1 MSSVGQ
7 GVGGVVGAVV
17 GFFTPLGAVY
27 GAQLG
32 MMLGGLVDP
41 PKMPDG
47 PRLGELTVQTATYG
61 AFIPRDY
68 GTITQAGNIFWLQ
81 GDSLTETKETTSGGK
96 GGPPEQSTY
105 AYSATF
111 ALGLC
116 EGPIDGIRRIWIG
129 SDLFYDG
136 ESSDLTTIIAGN
148 QNATTFTLYTGT
160 DTQLPDP
167 SIQADKGV
175 ANTSAHRGLAYI
187 VFDGLPLEKY
197 GNNLMQAQV
206 KVEIVKNGSFLGP
219 RLLGFDD
226 IPGYPVAPDTT
237 GYSPAHVG
245 INDGVVS
252 IITYDPWGSYSA
264 PHGDVVAPSERIR
277 KISLTGQMLSVDA
290 VPVGFDL
297 RRRYLPTGSTTHRI
311 GRLGQS
317 YVWWAEYAHSAADG
331 AIGNLLRVLLPYGI
345 IRDRGTFDVQGLGP
359 ALRYPLNKGDLS
371 SLLVG
376 EEGRYI
382 HGVAASD
389 DGGHVLITT
398 GAAARSGTSA
408 DRYFVIDKDATVV
421 SGTINN
427 STADIWAIGNLI
439 QESPN
444 GGTVIESGGRSGWT
458 LHSSYAT
465 GHLAR
470 YFWIDSS
477 GVMQVSESISLPG
490 AEGEMS
496 AGVSAGVFYAVTRTD
511 TFGRLYR
518 LTASPT
524 ITPSLVPLST
534 IVQSECLASGLLSA
548 DDIDVTELTDEV
560 RGYKVSNMSAIRG
573 SLDPLRSAWPF
584 DAIQSGYK
592 IKFKRRGSPSVATIP
607 IADLGARE
615 GGAGLDYIL
624 QGSRDMDT
632 LLPKSVGVRFLDVDR
647 EYDLGEQIASRGL

>member
-206 KVEIVKNGSFLGP
+206 KVEIVKKIASVV
-219 RLLGFDD
+219 GFRR
-226 IPGYPVAPDTT
+226 IKAKTPIGVPFATALKW
-237 GYSPAHVG
+237 GEGRPA
-245 INDGVVS
+245 
-252 IITYDPWGSYSA
+252 IT
-264 PHGDVVAPSERIR
+264 
-277 KISLTGQMLSVDA
+277 SVDE
-290 VPVGFDL
+290 VM
-297 RRRYLPTGSTTHRI
+297 REI
-311 GRLGQS
+311 GRAS
-317 YVWWAEYAHSAADG
+317 CRK
-331 AIGNLLRVLLPYGI
+331 RV
-345 IRDRGTFDVQGLGP
+345 
-359 ALRYPLNKGDLS
+359 
-371 SLLVG
+371 
-376 EEGRYI
+376 
-382 HGVAASD
+382 
-389 DGGHVLITT
+389 
-398 GAAARSGTSA
+398 
-408 DRYFVIDKDATVV
+408 
-421 SGTINN
+421 
-427 STADIWAIGNLI
+427 
-439 QESPN
+439 
-444 GGTVIESGGRSGWT
+444 
-458 LHSSYAT
+458 
-465 GHLAR
+465 
-470 YFWIDSS
+470 
-477 GVMQVSESISLPG
+477 
-490 AEGEMS
+490 
-496 AGVSAGVFYAVTRTD
+496 
-511 TFGRLYR
+511 
-518 LTASPT
+518 
-524 ITPSLVPLST
+524 
-534 IVQSECLASGLLSA
+534 
-548 DDIDVTELTDEV
+548 
-560 RGYKVSNMSAIRG
+560 
-573 SLDPLRSAWPF
+573 
-584 DAIQSGYK
+584 
-592 IKFKRRGSPSVATIP
+592 
-607 IADLGARE
+607 
-615 GGAGLDYIL
+615 
-624 QGSRDMDT
+624 
-632 LLPKSVGVRFLDVDR
+632 
-647 EYDLGEQIASRGL
+647 